1 MYGLKLLL
9 GKMLFLAVP
18 AAIVFC
24 CFYPYRKKALQ
35 AMKLKSSALREVG
48 LVLFVMVIFSILALT
63 LWPTYYWEKQ
73 GVNSVWGDLLILME
87 RPSLTSELSLTP
99 FSVFADYIED
109 LSKGPAMFFATL
121 LNFFGNLLVFVPIG
135 FFPVLLFR
143 KVNWKHTLII
153 GFGMSL
159 FIEVVQYFIMRNSA
173 VDDVILNT
181 AGAIC
186 GYFVYVLLRRWCPRF
201 VAKFRCT
208 EIEER

>member
-1 MYGLKLLL
+1 MYGIIRLLE
-9 GKMLFLAVP
+9 KMLFLAVP

-24 CFYPYRKKALQ
+24 CFFPYRKRALQ

-48 LVLFVMVIFSILALT
+48 LILFVMVTFSILAVT
-63 LWPTYYWEKQ
+63 LCPAYYWKETS
-73 GVNSVWGDLLILME
+73 GVWGDLILLID

-109 LSKGPAMFFATL
+109 LQESPAMVFATI
-121 LNFFGNLLVFVPIG
+121 LNFFGNLAVFVPIG
-135 FFPVLLFR
+135 FFPVLLF
-143 KVNWKHTLII
+143 KKANWKHSLAV

-181 AGAIC
+181 AGAMC
-186 GYFVYVLLRRWCPRF
+186 GYLVYVLLRCWCPNF
-201 VAKFRCT
+201 IGKFHCK
-208 EIEER
+208 EIEG

>member
-1 MYGLKLLL
+1 MYGIIRLLKQ
-9 GKMLFLAVP
+9 MLFLAVP

-35 AMKLKSSALREVG
+35 AMKLKSSTWRETG

-73 GVNSVWGDLLILME
+73 GMNSVWGDLLILIE

-99 FSVFADYIED
+99 FSVFANYIED

-121 LNFFGNLLVFVPIG
+121 LNFFGNLAVFVPIG
-135 FFPVLLFR
+135 FFPALLFR
-143 KVNWKHTLII
+143 KANWKHSLAI

-181 AGAIC
+181 AGAMC
-186 GYFVYVLLRRWCPRF
+186 GYLVYMLLRRWCPHF
-201 VAKFRCT
+201 ITKFHCKDT
-208 EIEER
+208 D

>member
-1 MYGLKLLL
+1 MYHIISLLKQ
-9 GKMLFLAVP
+9 MLFLAVP

-35 AMKLKSSALREVG
+35 AMKLKSSAWRETG
-48 LVLFVMVIFSILALT
+48 LVLFVMAIFGILALT

-73 GVNSVWGDLLILME
+73 GVNSMWGDLLILIE

-121 LNFFGNLLVFVPIG
+121 LNFFGNLAVFVPIG
-135 FFPVLLFR
+135 FFPALLFR
-143 KVNWKHTLII
+143 KANWKHSLAI

-181 AGAIC
+181 AGAMC
-186 GYFVYVLLRRWCPRF
+186 GYLVYVLLRRWCP
-201 VAKFRCT
+201 KFIDKFHCK
-208 EIEER
+208 EIE

>member
-1 MYGLKLLL
+1 MYHIISLLKQ
-9 GKMLFLAVP
+9 MLFLAVP

-35 AMKLKSSALREVG
+35 AMKLKSSVWREIG
-48 LVLFVMVIFSILALT
+48 LVLFVMAIFSILALT

-73 GVNSVWGDLLILME
+73 GVNSMWGDLLILIE

-121 LNFFGNLLVFVPIG
+121 LNFFGNLAVFVPIG
-135 FFPVLLFR
+135 FFPALLFR
-143 KVNWKHTLII
+143 KANWKHSLAI
-153 GFGMSL
+153 GFVMSL
-159 FIEVVQYFIMRNSA
+159 FIEVAQYFIMRNSA

-181 AGAIC
+181 AGAMC
-186 GYFVYVLLRRWCPRF
+186 GYLVYVFLRRWCPNF
-201 VAKFRCT
+201 VGKFHCK
-208 EIEER
+208 EIEG

>member
-1 MYGLKLLL
+1 MYGIIMLLKQ
-9 GKMLFLAVP
+9 MLFLAVP

-24 CFYPYRKKALQ
+24 CFYSYRKKALQ
-35 AMKLKSSALREVG
+35 AMKLKSSAWREAG
-48 LVLFVMVIFSILALT
+48 LILFVMAIFSILALT
-63 LWPTYYWEKQ
+63 LWPTYYWEEPN
-73 GVNSVWGDLLILME
+73 GNSVWGNLRILIE

-109 LSKGPAMFFATL
+109 LQESPAMVFATI
-121 LNFFGNLLVFVPIG
+121 LNFFGNLAVFIPIG

-143 KVNWKHTLII
+143 KANWKHSLTI

-181 AGAIC
+181 AGAMC
-186 GYFVYVLLRRWCPRF
+186 GYLIYVLLRRWCP
-201 VAKFRCT
+201 KFT
-208 EIEER
+208 EKFHCKEIKED

>member
-35 AMKLKSSALREVG
+35 AMKLKSSAWRETG
-48 LVLFVMVIFSILALT
+48 LVLFVMVIFGILAVT
-63 LWPTYYWEKQ
+63 LCPTYYWEETS
-73 GVNSVWGDLLILME
+73 GVWGNLRLLIE

-135 FFPVLLFR
+135 FFPVLLF
-143 KVNWKHTLII
+143 KKATWKHSLVI

-181 AGAIC
+181 AGAMF
-186 GYFVYVLLRRWCPRF
+186 GYLVYVLLRRWCPRF

-208 EIEER
+208 EIKER

>member
-1 MYGLKLLL
+1 MYGIIRLLKQ
-9 GKMLFLAVP
+9 MLFLAVP

-35 AMKLKSSALREVG
+35 AMKLKSSAWRETG
-48 LVLFVMVIFSILALT
+48 LVLFIMAIFGILALT

-73 GVNSVWGDLLILME
+73 GVNSMWGDLLILIE
-87 RPSLTSELSLTP
+87 RPSLTSELNLTP
-99 FSVFADYIED
+99 FSVFANYIED
-109 LSKGPAMFFATL
+109 LSKGPALFFATL
-121 LNFFGNLLVFVPIG
+121 LNFFGNLAVFVPIG

-143 KVNWKHTLII
+143 NANWKHSFVI

-181 AGAIC
+181 AGAMC
-186 GYFVYVLLRRWCPRF
+186 GYLVYVLLRRLCPQLLE
-201 VAKFRCT
+201 KFRCV
-208 EIEER
+208 EMEL